1 MWEQRG
7 QGPAKSLHLGLGLS
21 SQPCRPSTS
30 HLTLGLSLFLPGVG
44 GPGFWCEKVPQ
55 LGSFWGPGGSCEG
68 HCGNRQQGQT
78 LQVALDEAPT
88 QGSALNPCQIHS
100 ALASGSLLPGAGLEG
115 GGQ

>member
-55 LGSFWGPGGSCEG
+55 LGSQGPSGVQVVPVRATAATGS
-68 HCGNRQQGQT
+68 RVR
-78 LQVALDEAPT
+78 LFRWPWMRPLLKAL
-88 QGSALNPCQIHS
+88 L
-100 ALASGSLLPGAGLEG
+100 
-115 GGQ
+115 